1 MYNATCEFQ
10 MEIDVQIAE
19 EERSK
24 MIGHEEVGN
33 EETGN
38 VEIGNSARLLTPED
52 AVPVSDLT
60 VERLKALAD
69 PSRLKILEFLLEPR
83 VDCCARDDGVCGC
96 DFEALLGL
104 SQPTVS
110 HHLKILVA
118 AELLSVEK
126 RGRWS
131 YYGLRKEAFSE
142 LSGYLGRF
150 GETTPGC

>member
-1 MYNATCEFQ
+1 MIRN
-10 MEIDVQIAE
+10 E
-19 EERSK
+19 ES
-24 MIGHEEVGN
+24 GNEEVGN
-33 EETGN
+33 A
-38 VEIGNSARLLTPED
+38 ARLLTPED
-52 AVPVSDLT
+52 AVLVSDLT

-83 VDCCARDDGVCGC
+83 ADCCARNDGVCGC

-118 AELLSVEK
+118 AGLLDVEK

-131 YYGLRKEAFSE
+131 YYGLRKEVFAE

-150 GETTPGC
+150 SNTASGC